1 MFFVRLRRPRR
12 HALEN
17 VLSSDSVVVVVVTVM
32 RVLESLFESYSVFLS
47 LFSLP
52 IIPSFTTIL
61 ILSSLLLLLLLIVLF
76 LFKLLIFES
85 KIDPNTAQ
93 LFCFQN
99 GEKLLK

>member
-17 VLSSDSVVVVVVTVM
+17 VLSSDSDSVVVVVM
-32 RVLESLFESYSVFLS
+32 RVVDSLFESYSIFLS

-52 IIPSFTTIL
+52 IIPSFSTIL
-61 ILSSLLLLLLLIVLF
+61 ILSSLLLLLLLLLLF

-85 KIDPNTAQ
+85 KIDPSTAQ